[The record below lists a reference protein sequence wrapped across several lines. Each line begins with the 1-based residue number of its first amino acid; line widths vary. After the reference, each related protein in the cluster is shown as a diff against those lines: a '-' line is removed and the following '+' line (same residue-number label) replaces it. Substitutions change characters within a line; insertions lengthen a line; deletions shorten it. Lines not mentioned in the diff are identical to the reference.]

1 VVVRR
6 PDLHNP
12 FAKLSG
18 CLDGCALD
26 ISLQLSLPVKVKIFN
41 FCDVISKPRQSR
53 PHQSRTIYFV
63 RKTKREWGR
72 EIRKLVE
79 NVLKTHGDKPGVAT
93 QARLTVMGTVTAAML
108 AAAG

>member
-1 VVVRR
+1 MSSRSR
-6 PDLHNP
+6 ANP
-12 FAKLSG
+12 GLTNRA
-18 CLDGCALD
+18 
-26 ISLQLSLPVKVKIFN
+26 
-41 FCDVISKPRQSR
+41 R
-53 PHQSRTIYFV
+53 IYFV